1 MKYRGEKVG
10 VRSSWRIFTRR
21 GVALIFHEII
31 FLADNN
37 YVFRATRWQ
46 VQFLNSDER
55 RNAFKEIIEWNFD
68 ICVIHVR

>member
-1 MKYRGEKVG
+1 M
-10 VRSSWRIFTRR
+10 
-21 GVALIFHEII
+21 ALIFHEII

-68 ICVIHVR
+68 ICVIHVS